1 MTTAMIYT
9 LDTINEILF
18 NGFDYKLPDETL
30 EIISNLALQVGS
42 PDYVKTPVFLK
53 RDNPMKVEP
62 VQKEYQKKNKRGK
75 AVEVVNDGDWET
87 IRTFQTTK
95 IEEKEGY
102 EDDIDNHIHLNAP
115 FTCLGVYE
123 WDDVITDLPSITIEQ
138 SYTCYCYN
146 TPRETEYFTIT
157 ADIIT
162 NKVVMDYLIEK
173 EFDPACNHS
182 FLEGFHKKENGY
194 WEIMLGS

>member
-1 MTTAMIYT
+1 MPNISECPICFEKDPIIDGKCNTESKTKCTHYICV
-9 LDTINEILF
+9 ECC
-18 NGFDYKLPDETL
+18 ETL
-30 EIISNLALQVGS
+30 C
-42 PDYVKTPVFLK
+42 
-53 RDNPMKVEP
+53 
-62 VQKEYQKKNKRGK
+62 KNMVDTKNFNCRCPLCR
-75 AVEVVNDGDWET
+75 EDWSAWLL
-87 IRTFQTTK
+87 IRYYK